1 MRGRREAGLRG
12 RAGPLE
18 GGVEACCTVCKDF
31 VSASRTVR
39 HVCYRGRRVS
49 LRRLLFVLVLVLT
62 ASVAVVSDASAGGI
76 RDWEPCPDSGGG
88 ELLCPVGTVGVP
100 YSVKFRAV
108 EEPPC
113 QPGEDTW
120 HIINDAPPTGLT
132 LSTDGTLSGTPT
144 QAGTFSFWVEMR
156 LPDNDH
162 CNGTTDTTQERFTV
176 PINPG
181 VPKLTIG
188 PESIATTGTVGA
200 AYTVAMTASVSD
212 PKTWSIVAGSLPPGL
227 AIGASDGVISGAP
240 TAAGSFTFTVRAAID
255 ATRSDTKT
263 LTIVVRNPLE
273 IAASA
278 PFDPESPVV
287 RTEVG
292 MRFNAALVA
301 TGGFGTYT
309 WSLVGDVP
317 PGLTFDPV
325 GGTLIGQ
332 PTEAGSYRF
341 TVSVADSESRATA
354 YAARIIVAERLAVST
369 LRFRN
374 GKVGRFY
381 QVKLRSF
388 GGVGPVSWRIKR
400 GPLPRGIRF
409 DRLTGSLFGTPTKS
423 GTWRIAVEVVDSLGV
438 KSTATITIT
447 VGSQLKLRKSG

>member
-1 MRGRREAGLRG
+1 M
-12 RAGPLE
+12 
-18 GGVEACCTVCKDF
+18 
-31 VSASRTVR
+31 
-39 HVCYRGRRVS
+39 
-49 LRRLLFVLVLVLT
+49 LVLALT
-62 ASVAVVSDASAGGI
+62 ASVAVVSDASAGVGI
-76 RDWEPCPDSGGG
+76 HDEPCPTVAGENTNTCPAGQVGVSYSIQFKEADGSGCGPGLQTFTVDSGTFPPGLSLSS
-88 ELLCPVGTVGVP
+88 EGV
-100 YSVKFRAV
+100 V
-108 EEPPC
+108 
-113 QPGEDTW
+113 T
-120 HIINDAPPTGLT
+120 
-132 LSTDGTLSGTPT
+132 GTPT
-144 QAGTFSFWVEMR
+144 QAGSFEFYIKIAEP
-156 LPDNDH
+156 LPPTPS
-162 CNGTTDTTQERFTV
+162 CAGSVSEKRFTL

-181 VPKLTIG
+181 VPQLPKLTIG

-200 AYTVAMTASVSD
+200 AYSVAMTANLSD
-212 PKTWSIVAGSLPPGL
+212 AKAWSIVAGSLPPGL
-227 AIGASDGVISGAP
+227 AIGTSDGVISGTP

-292 MRFNAALVA
+292 VKFNAALVA

-317 PGLTFDPV
+317 PGLAFDPV
-325 GGTLIGQ
+325 GGTFIGQ

-388 GGVGPVSWRIKR
+388 GGVGPVSWRLKR

-409 DRLTGSLFGTPTKS
+409 DRSTGSFFGTPTKS
-423 GTWRIAVEVVDSLGV
+423 GTWRIAVEVVDSLRV